1 MGTEREALVF
11 NNSVSESETQTDGT
25 LPNLREGCM
34 RAGGVEETDGG
45 MCGYQ
50 EIPRSPHEHSSAF
63 SREFARPSTKKRRRS
78 PSRPGK
84 LQISLDAL
92 SAHHQRHRV
101 AVLTRDHPAVAL
113 RHSPAATS
121 AAWQRRGGW
130 LLQQPARRQL

>member
-50 EIPRSPHEHSSAF
+50 EIPDPLTNIP
-63 SREFARPSTKKRRRS
+63 RPSHENLPGLL
-78 PSRPGK
+78 PSNAAA
-84 LQISLDAL
+84 AL
-92 SAHHQRHRV
+92 LARANCKSALMR
-101 AVLTRDHPAVAL
+101 
-113 RHSPAATS
+113 
-121 AAWQRRGGW
+121 
-130 LLQQPARRQL
+130 

>member
-50 EIPRSPHEHSSAF
+50 EIRDPLTNIP
-63 SREFARPSTKKRRRS
+63 RPSHENLPGLL
-78 PSRPGK
+78 PSNVAA
-84 LQISLDAL
+84 AL
-92 SAHHQRHRV
+92 LARANCKSALMR
-101 AVLTRDHPAVAL
+101 
-113 RHSPAATS
+113 
-121 AAWQRRGGW
+121 
-130 LLQQPARRQL
+130 

>member
-50 EIPRSPHEHSSAF
+50 EIPDPLTNIP
-63 SREFARPSTKKRRRS
+63 RPSHENLPVFYQVTPPQPFS
-78 PSRPGK
+78 PG
-84 LQISLDAL
+84 QIAN
-92 SAHHQRHRV
+92 
-101 AVLTRDHPAVAL
+101 
-113 RHSPAATS
+113 
-121 AAWQRRGGW
+121 
-130 LLQQPARRQL
+130 QP